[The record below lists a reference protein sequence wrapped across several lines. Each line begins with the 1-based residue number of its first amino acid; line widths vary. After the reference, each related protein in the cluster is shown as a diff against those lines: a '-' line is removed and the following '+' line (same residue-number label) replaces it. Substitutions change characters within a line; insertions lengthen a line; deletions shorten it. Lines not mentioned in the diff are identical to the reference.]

1 MELEKDPQNRVS
13 KVLGPGVRPEGTAEI
28 VSTSTVYSIC
38 NNYLVIIK
46 YLRLTGE
53 LMDDCSPIVK

>member
-1 MELEKDPQNRVS
+1 MITGLEKDPQNRVS
-13 KVLGPGVRPEGTAEI
+13 KMLGPGGRAEGTAEI

-46 YLRLTGE
+46 YPRLTGRA
-53 LMDDCSPIVK
+53 DG